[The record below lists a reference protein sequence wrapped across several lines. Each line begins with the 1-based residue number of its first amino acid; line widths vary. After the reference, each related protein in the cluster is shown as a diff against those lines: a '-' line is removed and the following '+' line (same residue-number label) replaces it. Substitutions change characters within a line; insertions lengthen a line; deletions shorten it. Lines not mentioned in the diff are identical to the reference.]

1 LEHISGEVRLKL
13 SNNETQYKAVF
24 VLSSYRS
31 PDGKS
36 KDSSLFGIS
45 DTGKLATEKP
55 DTFNNNIGDDFQS
68 LSLRSS
74 FMENS
79 LVNILRALHQSSST
93 LLCPLA

>member
-1 LEHISGEVRLKL
+1 LKHISGEVRLKL
-13 SNNETQYKAVF
+13 SNNETQHKAVF

-31 PDGKS
+31 PDGKA

-55 DTFNNNIGDDFQS
+55 DTFHNNIGDDFQS
-68 LSLRSS
+68 LSLRSPL
-74 FMENS
+74 MEDS
-79 LVNILRALHQSSST
+79 LVNILRALHQPFSI